1 MLAITVVLLHTRLP
15 MTESDRL
22 TVSTILGVI
31 ILFFAL
37 WDYCT
42 YFSHAPSLWFPVA
55 KINIKIYR

>member
-31 ILFFAL
+31 ILFSL
-37 WDYCT
+37 NGII
-42 YFSHAPSLWFPVA
+42 APISLMLPPSGF
-55 KINIKIYR
+55 

>member
-31 ILFFAL
+31 ILFSL
-37 WDYCT
+37 NGII
-42 YFSHAPSLWFPVA
+42 APISLMLPPSGFQLL
-55 KINIKIYR
+55 KFNIKIYR